1 MAASQRPTKPEPP
14 RVEREEVFAWMAKN
28 AASTKQ
34 AADHFSI
41 KHETVRS
48 WTKRHGHPC
57 KEVAGQATGGA
68 PQVPNAAAALPPDD
82 RSELLKHV
90 RSLRKRLVMFDHAVQ
105 NEMLKLAGA
114 VFDEDGRPAK
124 FDKTLVDA
132 LTRSAS
138 ATASEMAKVLE
149 AHPGL
154 MALADE
160 GRPTDDSADAERL
173 AGLYGGSSG
182 LG

>member
-1 MAASQRPTKPEPP
+1 MAAPTTPATPP
-14 RVEREEVFAWMAKN
+14 RAQREEVFAWMAKN

-34 AADHFSI
+34 AADHFGVN
-41 KHETVRS
+41 HETIRS

-57 KEVAGQATGGA
+57 KDAVSQAGA

-82 RSELLKHV
+82 RAELLKHV
-90 RSLRKRLVMFDHAVQ
+90 RSLRRRLVMFDKAVQ
-105 NEMLKLAGA
+105 DEMLKLSGA
-114 VFDEDGRPAK
+114 VIDDDGKPAK

-132 LTRSAS
+132 LTRAAS

-160 GRPTDDSADAERL
+160 GKPVDDAADANRL

>member
-1 MAASQRPTKPEPP
+1 MAAPTTPATPP
-14 RVEREEVFAWMAKN
+14 RAQREEVFAWMAAKG
-28 AASTKQ
+28 ASTKQ
-34 AADHFSI
+34 AADHFGI
-41 KHETVRS
+41 KHETIRG
-48 WTKRHGHPC
+48 WTRRHGHPC
-57 KEVAGQATGGA
+57 KDAVSQAGA

-90 RSLRKRLVMFDHAVQ
+90 RSLRRRLVMFDQAVQ
-105 NEMLKLAGA
+105 AEMMKLAGA
-114 VFDEDGRPAK
+114 VFDDEGKPAK

-160 GRPTDDSADAERL
+160 GKPTDDSADAERL

>member
-1 MAASQRPTKPEPP
+1 MAAPTTPATPP
-14 RVEREEVFAWMAKN
+14 RAQREEVFAWMAAKG
-28 AASTKQ
+28 ASTKQ
-34 AADHFSI
+34 AADHFGV
-41 KHETVRS
+41 KHETIRS

-57 KEVAGQATGGA
+57 KDAVSQAGA

-90 RSLRKRLVMFDHAVQ
+90 RSLRKRLVMFDQAVQ
-105 NEMLKLAGA
+105 NEMLKLA
-114 VFDEDGRPAK
+114 VFDDEGKPAK

-154 MALADE
+154 MALADT
-160 GRPTDDSADAERL
+160 GQGNGDADKEAAAIEATYLTPGDR
-173 AGLYGGSSG
+173 
-182 LG
+182 